1 MAAQWVGQFSHR
13 ISMLAVAAQGV
24 MNVKEH
30 PTHII
35 LADFANFLDGFASSL
50 KELQKELEVV
60 SNPSSNESQQRD
72 MEAELTAVEQLVM
85 AQKGQSQLLSFL
97 SSPFLHAKLQSCREA
112 LSRDIESMIPEA
124 CSAVVKLQIAR
135 TQRLLKQSSGPKLG
149 LQEQAVIESLSTITE
164 DSTPQKCKEVA
175 VQVAEYL
182 GKAVSDV
189 AFAEQLAEARRDI
202 GKTGMSGDTGFST
215 QLESCIKALEKGFGF
230 QNTPGAGEVET
241 LMAKNRVQDGP
252 KEVGA
257 QALAPLPSFICP
269 LTKQVMK
276 DPVQI
281 ASGQT
286 FEKSA
291 IMQWFK
297 DGKTTSPVTGERLRN
312 TKVSPNYALRQSITE
327 WRERNYNL
335 RLDNAESRLRSIQPM
350 EQARGARDIKI
361 LCEEDAI
368 NKYSVASRKL
378 IPQLIRLADT
388 PKISAT
394 LRELCFNALAALAL
408 DHREIQETLVFEGVI
423 DVLVRCLRNREE
435 AEPAINLL
443 KILSGSSNIAE
454 IIGLKPDAVL
464 LLVTFLGHENESLV
478 VSVKAVLVNLPT
490 SDENIVIM
498 AEANLMK
505 PLVTR
510 LVEGGKESKIVMAR
524 TLGRLKHMPDS
535 SRSLASTRDTITT
548 LINMTSSDDEE
559 EVDAA
564 VLALKN
570 LSTVPSVGILIADCS
585 GLEVLIK
592 LLSTKQ
598 TSVNMPKVGASYIV
612 ANVLHA
618 VGNEW
623 PPSDDKEADID
634 NYLET
639 IFILVSSST
648 KPPTSPAV
656 QSHLLQGLL
665 GLVEGKD
672 TGRVVKGIMMRRN
685 VFSILTSHF
694 RDTRPE
700 TRRDSLKLF
709 SALSRKHGAEAW
721 SAIKI
726 HSGTLA
732 LLVDMLKAEEKISET
747 EKVAAARI
755 IAHLP
760 VEDHALTITL
770 RELEM
775 VPLLV
780 KYLTSPNQNIQEAAM
795 GALVRFTSPESLDLQ
810 KQLAEMGVI
819 PIFVNLLDSQKHRT
833 KINASRALA
842 NFAKSTPQ
850 LVKPVAPTTCWQCF
864 APAPVSCKL
873 HGSLCS
879 VESTFCLLAADAV
892 DPLLAIVAEPPSE
905 PNKKAAEAALGA
917 LYALVENDQFCER
930 GCYVIHQAGGVPII
944 LKNLPNC
951 TPRAQEISIDMCERF
966 FKIPQFLNSFGAS
979 AQMHIITVAQNAAIP
994 RTRGV
999 ANRILRQLD
1008 LLGSLAGS
1016 QSHYVSSSTTS
1027 GAGRSTSS

>member
-1 MAAQWVGQFSHR
+1 
-13 ISMLAVAAQGV
+13 MLAVAAQGV
-24 MNVKEH
+24 MNMKEH

-408 DHREIQETLVFEGVI
+408 DHQEIQ
-423 DVLVRCLRNREE
+423 
-435 AEPAINLL
+435 
-443 KILSGSSNIAE
+443 
-454 IIGLKPDAVL
+454 
-464 LLVTFLGHENESLV
+464 
-478 VSVKAVLVNLPT
+478 
-490 SDENIVIM
+490 
-498 AEANLMK
+498 
-505 PLVTR
+505 
-510 LVEGGKESKIVMAR
+510 
-524 TLGRLKHMPDS
+524 
-535 SRSLASTRDTITT
+535 
-548 LINMTSSDDEE
+548 
-559 EVDAA
+559 
-564 VLALKN
+564 
-570 LSTVPSVGILIADCS
+570 VG
-585 GLEVLIK
+585 
-592 LLSTKQ
+592 
-598 TSVNMPKVGASYIV
+598 
-612 ANVLHA
+612 
-618 VGNEW
+618 
-623 PPSDDKEADID
+623 
-634 NYLET
+634 
-639 IFILVSSST
+639 
-648 KPPTSPAV
+648 
-656 QSHLLQGLL
+656 
-665 GLVEGKD
+665 
-672 TGRVVKGIMMRRN
+672 
-685 VFSILTSHF
+685 
-694 RDTRPE
+694 
-700 TRRDSLKLF
+700 
-709 SALSRKHGAEAW
+709 
-721 SAIKI
+721 
-726 HSGTLA
+726 
-732 LLVDMLKAEEKISET
+732 
-747 EKVAAARI
+747 
-755 IAHLP
+755 
-760 VEDHALTITL
+760 
-770 RELEM
+770 
-775 VPLLV
+775 
-780 KYLTSPNQNIQEAAM
+780 
-795 GALVRFTSPESLDLQ
+795 LDL
-810 KQLAEMGVI
+810 
-819 PIFVNLLDSQKHRT
+819 
-833 KINASRALA
+833 
-842 NFAKSTPQ
+842 
-850 LVKPVAPTTCWQCF
+850 
-864 APAPVSCKL
+864 
-873 HGSLCS
+873 
-879 VESTFCLLAADAV
+879 AV
-892 DPLLAIVAEPPSE
+892 
-905 PNKKAAEAALGA
+905 
-917 LYALVENDQFCER
+917 
-930 GCYVIHQAGGVPII
+930 
-944 LKNLPNC
+944 
-951 TPRAQEISIDMCERF
+951 
-966 FKIPQFLNSFGAS
+966 
-979 AQMHIITVAQNAAIP
+979 
-994 RTRGV
+994 
-999 ANRILRQLD
+999 
-1008 LLGSLAGS
+1008 
-1016 QSHYVSSSTTS
+1016 
-1027 GAGRSTSS
+1027 